1 MLKKIILSFVII
13 LIILLTATGFLY
25 ANNKNPFNK
34 GKSNQEIN
42 EEDISISDTKIYHI
56 TSSRNHGGII
66 SLKGNQFVENGDSI
80 PFTITANDGYKI
92 VWVRIDNTKIK
103 NITSNTYTETFDNVD
118 KNHTIHAHFKK
129 VK

>member
-1 MLKKIILSFVII
+1 MLKKIIFSLAII

-42 EEDISISDTKIYHI
+42 EEDTSGTTIYHV
-56 TSSRNHGGII
+56 TSNCNHGGII
-66 SLKGNQFVENGDSI
+66 SPKRNQFVEKGYDSPI
-80 PFTITANDGYKI
+80 FTITADEGYEI
-92 VWVRIDNTKIK
+92 AWVRIDNAKTK
-103 NITSNTYTETFDNVD
+103 NITSNPYTYTFTNVD

>member
-1 MLKKIILSFVII
+1 MLKKIILSLAII
-13 LIILLTATGFLY
+13 LIVLLTATGFLY

-34 GKSNQEIN
+34 GKNNQEIN
-42 EEDISISDTKIYHI
+42 EEDISGTTIYHV
-56 TSSRNHGGII
+56 TSNCNHGGII
-66 SLKGNQFVENGDSI
+66 SPKGNQFVEKGNLI
-80 PFTITANDGYKI
+80 TFNITANDGYKI

-103 NITSNTYTETFDNVD
+103 NITSNTYYTETFDNVD